1 MRGGYREF
9 VMAMPTKQVSDA
21 GLFVFKE
28 QYEHLKFLKR
38 QTWTITN
45 YVALIYAAIFS
56 AEHLTSNAPL
66 PTSEVILLNAAAI
79 IAAVFGLWHLI
90 AIECSILQTRQ
101 QIDGSINWIFGPYK
115 EDVENERA
123 KIAGPDDKGSF
134 WRDVPFLLALVT
146 VLVVGVLI
154 VIW

>member
-1 MRGGYREF
+1 
-9 VMAMPTKQVSDA
+9 MAMPTKQVSDA

-45 YVALIYAAIFS
+45 YIALIYAAIFS
-56 AEHLTSNAPL
+56 AEHLTSNTPL
-66 PTSEVILLNAAAI
+66 PTSQAIILKIAAI
-79 IAAVFGLWHLI
+79 VAALFGLFHLI
-90 AIECSILQTRQ
+90 VIESSMLQTRN
-101 QIDGSINWIFGPYK
+101 QINKSINWIFGPYK
-115 EDVENERA
+115 ADVENERLH
-123 KIAGPDDKGSF
+123 IAGPDDKGSF
-134 WRDVPFLLALVT
+134 WRDLPFLLALVT